1 MYLRISDG
9 FGQPPKPPTQKRRRK
24 GPLTPQPKVA
34 APQPKVPADR
44 LIYVIAGWR
53 LNIPFREDFAAFRQD
68 TANAVARHNAKA
80 TIDDLQERKL
90 KAIHDDMKRQSPKLN
105 EFDIVTVRAAIH
117 FLKGPRSE
125 SHVAEFCPSAFSLI
139 PSLCSRQ

>member
-9 FGQPPKPPTQKRRRK
+9 FGQPPKPPTTKRRRK
-24 GPLTPQPKVA
+24 GPLTPQPQVA
-34 APQPKVPADR
+34 APQPTVAADR

-53 LNIPFREDFAAFRQD
+53 LNVPFREEFAAFRQEA
-68 TANAVARHNAKA
+68 TNAVARHNAKA
-80 TIDDLQERKL
+80 TIDDQQVQNLQ
-90 KAIHDDMKRQSPKLN
+90 AIHDDLGRQSPKLK

-125 SHVAEFCPSAFSLI
+125 THVAEFCPAAFSLI
-139 PSLCSRQ
+139 LSLCSRQ